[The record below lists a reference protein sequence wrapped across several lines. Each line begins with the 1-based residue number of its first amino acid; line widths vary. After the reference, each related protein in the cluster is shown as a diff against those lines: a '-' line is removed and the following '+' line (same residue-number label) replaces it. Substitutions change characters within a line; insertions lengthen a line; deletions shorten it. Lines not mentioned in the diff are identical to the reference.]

1 VAPHHE
7 AARTVDFEEVIG
19 EDPLL
24 ERLGGHGALVC
35 VLVRQKRDPRV
46 DAA

>member
-1 VAPHHE
+1 VAAHHE
-7 AARTVDFEEVIG
+7 AARAVDFEEVVG
-19 EDPLL
+19 EDTLL

-35 VLVRQKRDPRV
+35 VLVRQERDPRV